1 MKTALQAILA
11 VSLVFFQICYSQ
23 PNRPNIVLI
32 LLDDLDSYSIAY
44 MPQVKTL
51 LVDQGTSFANFFV
64 SVPVCCP
71 SRASFLR
78 GQYAHN
84 HGVLTNHT
92 PDGGFVKFRSQG
104 LESSTIATWLH
115 DAGYRTALFGTYLNG
130 YPAGRP
136 TYIPQGWDEWYGV
149 MYSNFFNYSINE
161 NGQVVTYGS
170 APQDYET
177 DVLARHAADF
187 IRRTAP
193 SAPFFIYFA
202 SVAPHEPAVPAP
214 RHQNEFLNLTAP
226 RLPSFN
232 EADVSDKPAWVQNQ
246 PLLTATA
253 IASIDTLYRKRLQT
267 LVAVDEMIK
276 NLVDTLS
283 AYNELENTYF
293 FFTSDNGY
301 HFGEHRRRMNKNTA
315 YEESIRVPLIVRGPG
330 VAAGRVLDH
339 LVMNIDLGPTFAELA
354 GATAPD
360 FVDGRSL
367 MPLLHNVPPTI
378 SAWRHDV
385 LIEHWI
391 DDQDNRVPEF
401 TALRTWNYT
410 YVEYPTGERELYD
423 LRVDP
428 FQLQSLHATADPALL
443 AQLAAQ
449 LDSLRH
455 CSGGNC
461 FPVGVAEKNLAV
473 NRSDFRLEQN
483 YPNPFNPSATI
494 NFYLPKRERVTL
506 TIYELTGRQA
516 AVLVDAVLDAGE
528 HHVAF
533 DSQKLAGGVWF
544 YQLKTPSFSQTRKA
558 MLLR

>member
-1 MKTALQAILA
+1 
-11 VSLVFFQICYSQ
+11 
-23 PNRPNIVLI
+23 
-32 LLDDLDSYSIAY
+32 
-44 MPQVKTL
+44 
-51 LVDQGTSFANFFV
+51 
-64 SVPVCCP
+64 
-71 SRASFLR
+71 
-78 GQYAHN
+78 
-84 HGVLTNHT
+84 
-92 PDGGFVKFRSQG
+92 
-104 LESSTIATWLH
+104 
-115 DAGYRTALFGTYLNG
+115 
-130 YPAGRP
+130 
-136 TYIPQGWDEWYGV
+136 
-149 MYSNFFNYSINE
+149 
-161 NGQVVTYGS
+161 
-170 APQDYET
+170 
-177 DVLARHAADF
+177 
-187 IRRTAP
+187 
-193 SAPFFIYFA
+193 
-202 SVAPHEPAVPAP
+202 
-214 RHQNEFLNLTAP
+214 
-226 RLPSFN
+226 
-232 EADVSDKPAWVQNQ
+232 DVSDKPEWVRNL

-253 IASIDTLYRKRLQT
+253 IAGIDTLFRKRLQS
-267 LVAVDEMIK
+267 LLAVDDMIK
-276 NLVDTLS
+276 SLVDTLS

-367 MPLLHNVPPTI
+367 MPLLHNTPPTI

-391 DDQDNRVPEF
+391 DDQDKRVPEF

-428 FQLQSLHATADPALL
+428 FQLQSLHTTADPALL

-473 NRSDFRLEQN
+473 NPSDFGLEQN
-483 YPNPFNPSATI
+483 YPNPFNPSTTI
-494 NFYLPKRERVTL
+494 RFYLLKREQVTL
-506 TIYELTGRQA
+506 TIYDLTGRQA
-516 AVLVDAVLDAGE
+516 AVLVDAVLNAGE
-528 HHVAF
+528 HQVAI
-533 DSQKLAGGVWF
+533 DSEKLASGVWF

-558 MLLR
+558 MVLR